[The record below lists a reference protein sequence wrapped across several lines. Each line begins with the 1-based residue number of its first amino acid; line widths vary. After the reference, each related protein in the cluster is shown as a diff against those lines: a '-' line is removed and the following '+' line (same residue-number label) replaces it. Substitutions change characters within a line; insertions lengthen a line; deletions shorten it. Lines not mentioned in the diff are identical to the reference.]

1 MLTDDG
7 VVPAARA
14 CGATFRDF
22 CCKVVLL
29 LMPLSTQFFDVA
41 KISIVAS
48 ARGLVTKN
56 VQGDVVSSAMFRNLI
71 ILA

>member
-1 MLTDDG
+1 VLTDDG
-7 VVPAARA
+7 VAPAARA

-22 CCKVVLL
+22 WCKVVLL

-56 VQGDVVSSAMFRNLI
+56 VQGMLFQAQCFGI
-71 ILA
+71 